1 MNATPQLPPDS
12 SDDDEINLSDLID
25 TLLQHI
31 WLIVGIAVVVTGLG
45 VAYAVLATPIY
56 RADALLQVEDDKSSP
71 LTSLQVTTE
80 ALLGAG
86 TTPITGE
93 IEIIRSREVLLD
105 AINATQADLAVS
117 VNNRFPVIGDWWA
130 RRHSGAGVAEPLLGL
145 DGFAWGGERLELA
158 EFDVPP
164 RGFGRTFLVMAHEDG
179 FRLTDEAGIELVRGP
194 LHQRITFEL
203 AGEQGH
209 IAVANLVANDST
221 EFAVVRRA
229 PINAYRQVRA
239 NLDVQEAG
247 RGSNIIS
254 LNYEHPDVYFAGD
267 LLNAVARAYL
277 EQNVARRSAEA
288 DKSLEFLDAQLPEIR
303 TSVSQ
308 AEDALNAYKTESQTV
323 SVGGAAESLL
333 QQAVTAEQTRRELQ
347 LKREEIL
354 QRYRPNHPNV
364 QVIDEQLAV
373 NAREADQINAQI
385 NTLPSAQRDLLR
397 LQRDADVS
405 TQLYIAMLNNAQ
417 QLRVA
422 KAGTVGNV
430 RIIDFAIPDTVPVAP
445 KKTMIVAIAGL
456 LGLMLGVMAAF
467 ALRLL
472 RPTLRDAEEA
482 ERLTGLSVFASVPE
496 SAAQEKL
503 ASHQRGRKKF
513 IGKEGQSQV
522 LATLQP
528 EDPAVESL
536 RSLRTGLAFAI
547 MGASN
552 KNIVITGATA
562 ALGKSFVAANLSVLL
577 ASGGKRVLLIETDLR
592 RPQLGRYFGY
602 HKVAGL
608 SNVLAGTATLDD
620 ALRREVIPGLELDI
634 LPAGQL
640 PPNPGELL
648 LSEGLGKLLDSL
660 QEHYDHI
667 LLDSAP
673 VLPVAD
679 TLAVVRFASTTFMVA
694 RAEHSTARELRD
706 AIRRVESVGADVKG
720 IIFNGI
726 KRRRVGYGYAY
737 KYYYGYK

>member
-1 MNATPQLPPDS
+1 MNASPNLPPDS
-12 SDDDEINLSDLID
+12 SDDEINLSDLLD

-31 WLIVGIAVVVTGLG
+31 WLIVGITVVVTGIG
-45 VAYAVLATPIY
+45 IAYALLATPIY
-56 RADALLQVEDDKSSP
+56 RADALIQVEDDKGSP
-71 LTSLQVTTE
+71 LSSLQMATE
-80 ALLGAG
+80 ALLGSG

-105 AINATQADLAVS
+105 AINNTQADLRVEVA
-117 VNNRFPVIGDWWA
+117 NRFPLIGEWLA
-130 RRHSGAGVAEPLLGL
+130 RRHVGAGVAEPLFGF
-145 DGFAWGGERLELA
+145 DGYAWGGELLELA
-158 EFDVPP
+158 EFSVPP
-164 RGFGRTFLVMAHEDG
+164 QLFGRVFQLTPADEG
-179 FRLTDEAGIELVRGP
+179 FRLADENGIEVVRGP
-194 LHQRITFEL
+194 LHQRVAFDV
-203 AGEQGH
+203 AGGTGH
-209 IAVANLVANDST
+209 IAVARLQAAPGA
-221 EFAVVRRA
+221 EFSIVRQA
-229 PINAYRQVRA
+229 PITAYRGLRA
-239 NLDVQEAG
+239 NLNVSEAG

-254 LNYEHPDVYFAGD
+254 LNYEHPDVMFAGEIV
-267 LLNAVARAYL
+267 NAIASAYL
-277 EQNVARRSAEA
+277 KQNVERRSAEA
-288 DKSLEFLDAQLPEIR
+288 DKSLEFLDGQLPEIR
-303 TSVSQ
+303 SAVSQ
-308 AEDALNAYKTESQTV
+308 AEDALNAYKTKSQTV

-333 QQAVTAEQTRRELQ
+333 QQAVATEQKRREL
-347 LKREEIL
+347 LLAREEL
-354 QRYRPNHPNV
+354 SQRYRPNHPNV
-364 QVIDEQLAV
+364 RAIDDQLEV
-373 NAREADQINAQI
+373 NAHEAEHLNTQINA
-385 NTLPSAQRDLLR
+385 LPSAQRDLLR

-430 RIIDFAIPDTVPVAP
+430 RIIDFAIPDTLPVAP

-482 ERLTGLSVFASVPE
+482 ERQSGLSVFASIPE
-496 SAAQEKL
+496 SPAQEKL
-503 ASHQRGRKKF
+503 VSHQRGRHKF
-513 IGKEGQSQV
+513 AVEEGKPHL
-522 LATLQP
+522 LALTQP

-536 RSLRTGLAFAI
+536 RSLRTGLAFAL
-547 MGASN
+547 MGAQD
-552 KNIVITGATA
+552 KNIVITGPTV
-562 ALGKSFVAANLSVLL
+562 ALGKSFIAANLSTLL
-577 ASGGKRVLLIETDLR
+577 AAGGKRVLLVETDLR
-592 RPQLGRYFGY
+592 KPQLGRYFGY
-602 HKVAGL
+602 NKVAGL
-608 SNVLAGTATLDD
+608 SNVLAGTAVFD
-620 ALRREVIPGLELDI
+620 AVLRRDVVDGLKIDI

-648 LSEGLGKLLDSL
+648 LSEGLAELLNRVQDD
-660 QEHYDHI
+660 YDHI
-667 LLDSAP
+667 VLDSAP

-679 TLAVVRFASTTFMVA
+679 TLAVVRHASTTFMVA